1 MDSQA
6 QIRIRTRRQL
16 NRSVHLSLHIS
27 IAIFLAVLTLARV
40 GAAQDETLTPR
51 EAVEEKQP
59 AGANFTIYPV
69 PNYGGDFSSRS
80 YLTGDWGGLRS
91 KLAQHGV
98 QFEFNVTQFYQGV
111 VSGGTNRTGRYSGS
125 TDMVLK
131 LDSRKL
137 GLWPRGFLL
146 VEAQVPFGNT
156 VNPYSGGILPVNTL
170 VQMTAPA
177 DQEII
182 LPHLYLT
189 QFFTDWFAVV
199 VGKLDTSGGDDNE
212 FAHGRGD
219 DKFMNLAFS
228 FNPVV
233 LTLAPYAPLG
243 MSLLFLPSKDVIYAF
258 AAVDTQ
264 GQSNTAGFNT
274 LVEDPTTLTNELR
287 VTIRPFGLTGHQ
299 LLGMAWANKPFTLL
313 PQDQRTTIR
322 NILFGTPL
330 QTTSNN
336 WAFYYNFDQYL
347 IQDKQD
353 PSRGF
358 GMFFRAGVANP
369 QTSPFQ
375 QFYSFG
381 FGGKGLILNRDKDKF
396 GVGYYYLKFSARHSW
411 KSAEA
416 GESRS

>member
-131 LDSRKL
+131 LDSQKL

-182 LPHLYLT
+182 LPHLR
-189 QFFTDWFAVV
+189 
-199 VGKLDTSGGDDNE
+199 SGE
-212 FAHGRGD
+212 
-219 DKFMNLAFS
+219 
-228 FNPVV
+228 
-233 LTLAPYAPLG
+233 
-243 MSLLFLPSKDVIYAF
+243 
-258 AAVDTQ
+258 
-264 GQSNTAGFNT
+264 
-274 LVEDPTTLTNELR
+274 
-287 VTIRPFGLTGHQ
+287 
-299 LLGMAWANKPFTLL
+299 
-313 PQDQRTTIR
+313 
-322 NILFGTPL
+322 
-330 QTTSNN
+330 
-336 WAFYYNFDQYL
+336 
-347 IQDKQD
+347 
-353 PSRGF
+353 
-358 GMFFRAGVANP
+358 AGV
-369 QTSPFQ
+369 
-375 QFYSFG
+375 
-381 FGGKGLILNRDKDKF
+381 
-396 GVGYYYLKFSARHSW
+396 
-411 KSAEA
+411 
-416 GESRS
+416 